1 MNGTDRRHLV
11 LLHDVLMAALAY
23 AAAYVVRYNFDLGGK
38 EWTGLVQSLPLAVL
52 VQGLVLWRSG
62 LPRRVWRFTSVG
74 DLVDIVRAAVLGV
87 LTLSAALFL
96 VNRLHAVPRTSLAI
110 MYPMFL
116 IGLLGAP
123 RLLFRLWTEHSLRPI
138 AGAMQEKV
146 LLLGAGR
153 AGEALARDMLRQGR
167 YLPVGFLDDRAALRG
182 ARIHGVPVL
191 GNLDQLQQV
200 AGASEAETLVIAAPS
215 ASNSEMQ
222 RMVRLCEA
230 TGLPFRTLPRLDDL
244 VSGQVNINAL
254 REVAIEDLLGREP
267 VSLDWEAIRDGLQG
281 KIVMVTGG
289 GGSIGSELCR
299 QIARLGPARLAVVD
313 NSEFNLYRAEAEL
326 RRSFPQLE
334 LLACLADV
342 GDALAVDYW
351 MRQTRPQVVF
361 HAAAYK
367 HVPMLQSLVRA
378 AVQNNVLGTRTVAL
392 AASEHGC
399 ETFVLI
405 STDKAVRPTNIMGA
419 SKRVAELLV
428 QLMKGR
434 SATRFVVVR
443 FGNVLGSAGSVVP
456 LFQEQIARGGPVTV
470 THPAITR
477 FFMTIP
483 EACQL
488 IMQAAVMGRGGEIYV
503 LEMGAPVRIAYLAEQ
518 MIRLSGRSPGVDV
531 KIVYTGL
538 RPGEKLHEELFYD
551 AERLAPT
558 THPMIH
564 QALPQA
570 LDEAL
575 VARGLEE
582 ADQACAQFDAAALR
596 RVLRRLVPDFQE
608 GDAPSISIVQAE
620 VV

>member
-1 MNGTDRRHLV
+1 M
-11 LLHDVLMAALAY
+11 
-23 AAAYVVRYNFDLGGK
+23 
-38 EWTGLVQSLPLAVL
+38 
-52 VQGLVLWRSG
+52 
-62 LPRRVWRFTSVG
+62 
-74 DLVDIVRAAVLGV
+74 
-87 LTLSAALFL
+87 
-96 VNRLHAVPRTSLAI
+96 
-110 MYPMFL
+110 
-116 IGLLGAP
+116 
-123 RLLFRLWTEHSLRPI
+123 
-138 AGAMQEKV
+138 
-146 LLLGAGR
+146 
-153 AGEALARDMLRQGR
+153 
-167 YLPVGFLDDRAALRG
+167 
-182 ARIHGVPVL
+182 
-191 GNLDQLQQV
+191 
-200 AGASEAETLVIAAPS
+200 
-215 ASNSEMQ
+215 
-222 RMVRLCEA
+222 
-230 TGLPFRTLPRLDDL
+230 
-244 VSGQVNINAL
+244 
-254 REVAIEDLLGREP
+254 
-267 VSLDWEAIRDGLQG
+267 
-281 KIVMVTGG
+281 
-289 GGSIGSELCR
+289 
-299 QIARLGPARLAVVD
+299 VD
-313 NSEFNLYRAEAEL
+313 NSEFNLYRADAEL

-351 MRQTRPQVVF
+351 MRQARPQVVF

-531 KIVYTGL
+531 EIVYTGL

-570 LDEAL
+570 LDEAA

-582 ADQACAQFDAAALR
+582 ADQACAQFDPAALR
-596 RVLRRLVPDFQE
+596 RVLRRLVPDFQD